1 MSSSRINRNIRH
13 ISSIHS
19 QNISQELLDN
29 CLGENI
35 TNNSETPIN
44 SLSSN
49 SDIDGKVKH
58 LNYFF
63 VLTQIGFRIWIKA
76 QWVEF

>member
-1 MSSSRINRNIRH
+1 MSSSRRNRNIRH
-13 ISSIHS
+13 ISSLHS

-35 TNNSETPIN
+35 INNSETPIN
-44 SLSSN
+44 SLSCN
-49 SDIDGKVKH
+49 SDVDGKAKN

-63 VLTQIGFRIWIKA
+63 VLLTQNWI
-76 QWVEF
+76 